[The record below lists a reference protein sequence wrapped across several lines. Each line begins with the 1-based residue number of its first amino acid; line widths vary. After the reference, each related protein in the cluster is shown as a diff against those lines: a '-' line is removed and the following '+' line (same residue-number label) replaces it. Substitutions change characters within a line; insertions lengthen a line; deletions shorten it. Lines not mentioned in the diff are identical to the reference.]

1 MNEKDNKIN
10 YISLRD
16 VKRIYDKKI
25 IKKSLVDNMI
35 HNLSAFVIMWGNNVI
50 EIITKEQKE
59 ELRIVLKM
67 YEKLL
72 KDKWIR
78 IANVEEELNYFPEVK
93 KMILKKEMK

>member
-1 MNEKDNKIN
+1 
-10 YISLRD
+10 
-16 VKRIYDKKI
+16 
-25 IKKSLVDNMI
+25 MI

>member
-72 KDKWIR
+72 KDK
-78 IANVEEELNYFPEVK
+78 
-93 KMILKKEMK
+93 

>member
-35 HNLSAFVIMWGNNVI
+35 HNLSVFVIMWGNNVI

-72 KDKWIR
+72 KDK
-78 IANVEEELNYFPEVK
+78 
-93 KMILKKEMK
+93 